1 MTKTHETWFDLALTL
16 VDGLDTM
23 YIMGLKEGKCNHFLF
38 CFYDH
43 QQTVLLQRMRHFFL
57 AEFSEAREY
66 VANSLQ
72 MNPSRDVNLFECTIR
87 VLGGMLSA
95 YHLSH
100 DRLFLEKAVHLASN
114 CYIRY
119 VYGHI
124 L

>member
-1 MTKTHETWFDLALTL
+1 MRL
-16 VDGLDTM
+16 V
-23 YIMGLKEGKCNHFLF
+23 
-38 CFYDH
+38 
-43 QQTVLLQRMRHFFL
+43 FL

-100 DRLFLEKAVHLASN
+100 DRLFLEKAVNLASN
-114 CYIRY
+114 YCKCLCAYFIAFGMFCRLILVI
-119 VYGHI
+119 VYFRLSLRSRRFPTLTSTCRRARLTLLGGDQTRAHPK
-124 L
+124 

>member
-1 MTKTHETWFDLALTL
+1 MRL
-16 VDGLDTM
+16 V
-23 YIMGLKEGKCNHFLF
+23 
-38 CFYDH
+38 
-43 QQTVLLQRMRHFFL
+43 FL

-100 DRLFLEKAVHLASN
+100 DRLFLEKAVNLSSN
-114 CYIRY
+114 YYQCLCGYFIAFGMFCRLILVI
-119 VYGHI
+119 VYFR
-124 L
+124 LSLRNRRFPSLT